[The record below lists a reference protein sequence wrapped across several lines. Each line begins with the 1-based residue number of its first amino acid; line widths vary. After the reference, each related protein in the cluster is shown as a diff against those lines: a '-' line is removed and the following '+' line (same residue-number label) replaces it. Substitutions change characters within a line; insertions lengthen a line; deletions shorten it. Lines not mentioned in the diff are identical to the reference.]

1 MLIHKRKC
9 IREILSD
16 CKEKLIIPSHIK
28 CKLYDSRGG
37 ELSDDDIEF
46 MNPDEP
52 LFISQGKGF
61 NKSSSLA
68 VYEKITTLG
77 VGGFGSVHLY
87 EHKVTKKLFA
97 IKFIDLYRIISP
109 EDVKRVY
116 TEIGVLRKLK
126 HPSIVDLIDTFDCDN
141 KMCFVMEYCSG
152 GELKEY
158 LLKNHPLPEE
168 KIYDL
173 ACQIS
178 EAIRFC
184 HNSAVIHR
192 DLKLENI
199 LFSDKNYKSL
209 KIVDFG
215 ISSIYSLGVS
225 GERSDAGSLLYI
237 APEVLSGSDN
247 RANIALDVWSMGC
260 IFYALVTGVLPFAA
274 STREEVTKKI
284 LKCEYA
290 ELGSNV
296 PRPWHKLIKAMLRKV
311 PSKRWNLV
319 RITEHLMKYRHSL
332 SGFAS
337 SDSEGIIQV
346 EERKEIL
353 QVKNDT
359 PRGRVLVVKKPMM
372 FPRIE

>member
-1 MLIHKRKC
+1 
-9 IREILSD
+9 
-16 CKEKLIIPSHIK
+16 
-28 CKLYDSRGG
+28 
-37 ELSDDDIEF
+37 
-46 MNPDEP
+46 
-52 LFISQGKGF
+52 
-61 NKSSSLA
+61 LA
-68 VYEKITTLG
+68 VYEKISTLG

-87 EHKVTKKLFA
+87 EHKVTKKLVA

-126 HPSIVDLIDTFDCDN
+126 HPSIVELIDTFDCDN
-141 KMCFVMEYCSG
+141 KVCFVMEYCSG

-274 STREEVTKKI
+274 ATREEVTKKI

-290 ELGSNV
+290 ELGSSV

-319 RITEHLMKYRHSL
+319 RILEHLMKYRHSL

-337 SDSEGIIQV
+337 SDSEGIVLV

-359 PRGRVLVVKKPMM
+359 PRCRVLAAKKPMM